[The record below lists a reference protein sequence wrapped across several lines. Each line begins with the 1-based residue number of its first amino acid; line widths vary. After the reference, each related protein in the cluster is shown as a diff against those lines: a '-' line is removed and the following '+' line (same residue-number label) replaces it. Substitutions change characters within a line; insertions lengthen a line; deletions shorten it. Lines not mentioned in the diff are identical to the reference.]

1 MPLTGHFSCKPPTY
15 QAGGIMAIEFR
26 HDVDN
31 VLREAAEQNKPVLLD
46 FSAAPM

>member
-1 MPLTGHFSCKPPTY
+1 MTAKAE
-15 QAGGIMAIEFR
+15 QAIEFR

-31 VLREAAEQNKPVLLD
+31 VLAEAGREHKPVLLD